1 MTLKYKNSLD
11 AMLTILS
18 VGGKIT
24 HAPNQI
30 SYMLNGIKYYSL
42 EVRMNGDDYLI
53 QAIEQE
59 AIDLFNAA
67 MTILDEKKTIL
78 RKIKK
83 IGVINLLTFLHTTIL
98 FEVQAS
104 VRLLS
109 LIQLIHSNAGNRQRL
124 D

>member
-11 AMLTILS
+11 AMMTILS

-53 QAIEQE
+53 QSIEQE

-83 IGVINLLTFLHTTIL
+83 IGVINLLIFLPTTIL
-98 FEVQAS
+98 FEV
-104 VRLLS
+104 
-109 LIQLIHSNAGNRQRL
+109 
-124 D
+124 

>member
-11 AMLTILS
+11 AMMTILS

-53 QAIEQE
+53 QSIEQE
-59 AIDLFNAA
+59 AIDLFNAV

-83 IGVINLLTFLHTTIL
+83 IGVINLLIFLPTTIL
-98 FEVQAS
+98 FEV
-104 VRLLS
+104 
-109 LIQLIHSNAGNRQRL
+109 
-124 D
+124 

>member
-11 AMLTILS
+11 AMMRILS

-24 HAPNQI
+24 HASNQI

-67 MTILDEKKTIL
+67 MAILDEKKTIL

-83 IGVINLLTFLHTTIL
+83 IWHNQSIEPSPYYNI
-98 FEVQAS
+98 
-104 VRLLS
+104 
-109 LIQLIHSNAGNRQRL
+109 I
-124 D
+124 

>member
-11 AMLTILS
+11 AMMTILS

-24 HAPNQI
+24 HASNQI

-83 IGVINLLTFLHTTIL
+83 NWHNQSID
-98 FEVQAS
+98 
-104 VRLLS
+104 LS
-109 LIQLIHSNAGNRQRL
+109 PYYNII
-124 D
+124 

>member
-11 AMLTILS
+11 AMMRILS

-24 HAPNQI
+24 HAPAQI

-67 MTILDEKKTIL
+67 MAILDEKKTIL

-83 IGVINLLTFLHTTIL
+83 FGIINLLSLLPTTIL
-98 FEVQAS
+98 FEV
-104 VRLLS
+104 
-109 LIQLIHSNAGNRQRL
+109 
-124 D
+124 

>member
-83 IGVINLLTFLHTTIL
+83 NWRNQSIDLNPSTIL
-98 FEVQAS
+98 FEV
-104 VRLLS
+104 
-109 LIQLIHSNAGNRQRL
+109 
-124 D
+124 

>member
-11 AMLTILS
+11 AMMRILS

-24 HAPNQI
+24 HASNQI

-59 AIDLFNAA
+59 ANDLFNAV

-83 IGVINLLTFLHTTIL
+83 IWHNQSIDLFPYYNVI
-98 FEVQAS
+98 
-104 VRLLS
+104 
-109 LIQLIHSNAGNRQRL
+109 
-124 D
+124 

>member
-11 AMLTILS
+11 AMMTILN
-18 VGGKIT
+18 VGGRIT
-24 HAPNQI
+24 YASNQI

-59 AIDLFNAA
+59 AIDLFNAV
-67 MTILDEKKTIL
+67 MNILDEKKTIL

-83 IGVINLLTFLHTTIL
+83 CYLRYKL
-98 FEVQAS
+98 
-104 VRLLS
+104 
-109 LIQLIHSNAGNRQRL
+109 QLDYYL
-124 D
+124 

>member
-1 MTLKYKNSLD
+1 MTLKYKISLD
-11 AMLTILS
+11 AMMTILS

-42 EVRMNGDDYLI
+42 EVRMKGDDDLI

-83 IGVINLLTFLHTTIL
+83 IGVINLLIFLPTTIL
-98 FEVQAS
+98 FEV
-104 VRLLS
+104 
-109 LIQLIHSNAGNRQRL
+109 
-124 D
+124 

>member
-11 AMLTILS
+11 AMMTILS

-53 QAIEQE
+53 QAIEQD

-98 FEVQAS
+98 FEV
-104 VRLLS
+104 
-109 LIQLIHSNAGNRQRL
+109 
-124 D
+124 

>member
-11 AMLTILS
+11 AMMTILS

-24 HAPNQI
+24 HASNQI
-30 SYMLNGIKYYSL
+30 SYMLNGLKYYSL

-83 IGVINLLTFLHTTIL
+83 CYLRYKL
-98 FEVQAS
+98 
-104 VRLLS
+104 
-109 LIQLIHSNAGNRQRL
+109 QLDYYL
-124 D
+124 

>member
-11 AMLTILS
+11 AMMTILS

-67 MTILDEKKTIL
+67 MTILDELDEKKTIL

-83 IGVINLLTFLHTTIL
+83 IGVINLLIFLPTT
-98 FEVQAS
+98 
-104 VRLLS
+104 
-109 LIQLIHSNAGNRQRL
+109 
-124 D
+124 

>member
-1 MTLKYKNSLD
+1 LKYKNSLD
-11 AMLTILS
+11 AMMTILS

-83 IGVINLLTFLHTTIL
+83 NWRNQSID
-98 FEVQAS
+98 
-104 VRLLS
+104 LS
-109 LIQLIHSNAGNRQRL
+109 PYYNII
-124 D
+124 

>member
-11 AMLTILS
+11 AMMTILS
-18 VGGKIT
+18 AGGRIT
-24 HAPNQI
+24 HASNQI

-59 AIDLFNAA
+59 AIDLFNAVIS
-67 MTILDEKKTIL
+67 ILEQKTIL

-83 IGVINLLTFLHTTIL
+83 CYLRFML
-98 FEVQAS
+98 
-104 VRLLS
+104 
-109 LIQLIHSNAGNRQRL
+109 QLDYYL
-124 D
+124 

>member
-11 AMLTILS
+11 AMMTILS

-83 IGVINLLTFLHTTIL
+83 IGVINLLIFLPTTIL
-98 FEVQAS
+98 LRFK
-104 VRLLS
+104 L
-109 LIQLIHSNAGNRQRL
+109 QLDYYL
-124 D
+124 

>member
-1 MTLKYKNSLD
+1 MKLKYKNSLD
-11 AMLTILS
+11 AMMTILS

-24 HAPNQI
+24 HASNQL

-42 EVRMNGDDYLI
+42 EVSMNGDEFLI

-59 AIDLFNAA
+59 AIDLFNAV

-83 IGVINLLTFLHTTIL
+83 FRPNQSMTFVPNTIL
-98 FEVQAS
+98 FEV
-104 VRLLS
+104 
-109 LIQLIHSNAGNRQRL
+109 
-124 D
+124 

>member
-1 MTLKYKNSLD
+1 MTLRYKNSLD
-11 AMLTILS
+11 ALMTILS

-53 QAIEQE
+53 QSIEQE

-83 IGVINLLTFLHTTIL
+83 IGVINLLIFLPTTIL
-98 FEVQAS
+98 FEV
-104 VRLLS
+104 
-109 LIQLIHSNAGNRQRL
+109 
-124 D
+124 

>member
-11 AMLTILS
+11 AMMTILS
-18 VGGKIT
+18 VGGRIT
-24 HAPNQI
+24 HASNQL

-59 AIDLFNAA
+59 AIDLFNAV

-83 IGVINLLTFLHTTIL
+83 CYL
-98 FEVQAS
+98 
-104 VRLLS
+104 RLS
-109 LIQLIHSNAGNRQRL
+109 FS
-124 D
+124 